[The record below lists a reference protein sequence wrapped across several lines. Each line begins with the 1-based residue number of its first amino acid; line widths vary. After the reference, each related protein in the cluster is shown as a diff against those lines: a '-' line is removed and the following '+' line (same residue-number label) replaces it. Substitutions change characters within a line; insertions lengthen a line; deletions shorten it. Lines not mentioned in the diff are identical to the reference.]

1 MYLCLMLNL
10 TWRNTVT
17 EKYSWYKADMRR
29 REIAKA
35 KKMKADRYVDE
46 MNKRANDQPTTSITR

>member
-1 MYLCLMLNL
+1 MA
-10 TWRNTVT
+10 

-35 KKMKADRYVDE
+35 KKIKADLYIKE
-46 MNKRANDQPTTSITR
+46 MNEKANATHQK

>member
-1 MYLCLMLNL
+1 M
-10 TWRNTVT
+10 T

-35 KKMKADRYVDE
+35 KKMKADRYIEE
-46 MNKRANDQPTTSITR
+46 MNKRANSNATQQK